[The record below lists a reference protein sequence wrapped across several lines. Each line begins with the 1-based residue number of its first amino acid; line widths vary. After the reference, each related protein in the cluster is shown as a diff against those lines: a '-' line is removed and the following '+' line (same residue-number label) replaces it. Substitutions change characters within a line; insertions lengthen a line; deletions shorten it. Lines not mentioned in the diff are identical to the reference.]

1 MDEKKLLSKKYREF
15 TGEECIDIASMPRSG
30 SERKYFRITGS
41 GRTMIGAYNP
51 NREEND
57 AFIGFTRHFRS
68 LKLPVP
74 DVFCYYPESDC
85 YFIQDLGDTNLFTW
99 LERKKQT
106 VGFDEELLNF
116 YRRSLELLVL
126 FQTRAIK
133 DLNLDLCYP
142 HRSFDRQSMIWDLNY
157 FKYMFLKLVAAPFNE
172 KRLEKDFNTLV
183 DFLLEAG
190 QDYFLYRDFQSA
202 NIMVVDSSP
211 WFIDYQGGRK
221 GSAQYD
227 PASLLYDP
235 KAHVPQ
241 EAREI
246 LIEHYIKLFCK
257 ETSGRESDFRKYYHG
272 FVLIRIMQAMGAFG
286 YRGLYEQKPGFVQS
300 IIPGIRILSNIIES
314 EQFRL
319 KLPELYRVFKELPGL
334 GMFADLEEHE
344 RLIVRITS
352 FSYMNGMPQDKV
364 HGGGFIYDC
373 RGLPNPGKTD
383 KLRNMTGL
391 DEPVK
396 KYMTSQKEVKEFMDD
411 VSRMVM
417 RSVKSYIEKD
427 YNSLAVSFGCTG
439 GKHRSVYCA
448 EKLAQSLRKIDGI
461 EIKVNHRDK
470 DN

>member
-1 MDEKKLLSKKYREF
+1 MNEKELLARKYREY
-15 TGEECIDIASMPRSG
+15 TGENCIDIVSMPRSG

-41 GRTMIGAYNP
+41 GKTIIGAYNP

-74 DVFCYYPESDC
+74 EVFCYYPGSDC

-106 VGFDEELLNF
+106 VGFDEEMLDF
-116 YRRSLELLVL
+116 YRQSLEMLVL
-126 FQTRAIK
+126 FQTEAIK
-133 DLNLDLCYP
+133 GLNLDLCYP
-142 HRSFDRQSMIWDLNY
+142 HKSFDRQSMIWDLNY
-157 FKYMFLKLVAAPFNE
+157 FKYMFLKLVSAPFNE

-202 NIMVVDSSP
+202 NIMVVDNNP

-257 ETSGRESDFRKYYHG
+257 KTKSREEDFRKYYHG

-300 IIPGIRILSNIIES
+300 IIPGVRIMNNIIDYG
-314 EQFRL
+314 QL
-319 KLPELYRVFKELPGL
+319 NINLPELFQILREIPGL
-334 GMFADLEEHE
+334 EHFAELEQPEK
-344 RLIVRITS
+344 LKLRITS
-352 FSYMNGMPQDKV
+352 FSYMNGIPHDKV
-364 HGGGFIYDC
+364 HGGGFVYDC
-373 RGLPNPGKTD
+373 RGLPNPEKTGRLR
-383 KLRNMTGL
+383 KLNGM

-396 KYMTSQKEVKEFMDD
+396 IFMESHDDVKEFISDAA
-411 VSRMVM
+411 RMVTL
-417 RSVKSYIEKD
+417 SLKSYMKKN
-427 YNSLAVSFGCTG
+427 YTSLAVSFGCTG

-448 EKLAQSLRKIDGI
+448 EQLARSLTALEGI
-461 EIKVNHRDK
+461 EIEVKHRDK